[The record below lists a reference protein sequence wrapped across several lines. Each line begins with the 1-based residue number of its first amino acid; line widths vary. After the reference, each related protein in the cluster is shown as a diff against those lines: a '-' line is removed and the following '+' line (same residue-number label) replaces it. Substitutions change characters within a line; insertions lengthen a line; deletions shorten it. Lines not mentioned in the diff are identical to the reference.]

1 MNEFDWCEQ
10 KGRELFETVL
20 KAAKISNYEF
30 SNDKHSIW
38 DAKYST
44 DSVENIVEI
53 KVRKQ
58 DYTAYP
64 DWILELKKYKALK
77 ALATEQQKNTT
88 KKVSAYYVNFF
99 NDGYFCIW
107 AINNV
112 DETTVQSKSCKATT
126 AANKGYISKEIL
138 PLKVNDSIL
147 FGQIK
152 DNKVITHTI

>member
-1 MNEFDWCEQ
+1 MTEYDWAEL

-20 KAAKISNYEF
+20 KAGKIENYEF
-30 SNDKHSIW
+30 STDKHSIW

-77 ALATEQQKNTT
+77 ALATEQQMNTT
-88 KKVSAYYVNFF
+88 KKVSALYVNFF

-107 AINNV
+107 SMNNV
-112 DETTVQSKSCKATT
+112 DVTTVQSKNCKANT
-126 AANKGYISKEIL
+126 AEFSQYIIKEIL
-138 PLKVNDSIL
+138 PLKLNDSIL

-152 DNKVITHTI
+152 DNKVTKYTI